1 MMLERTVN
9 KLHRRLWL
17 ERYYIGPVA
26 LTLFGGSGRFVV
38 VSCCHSM
45 VSPKAPPIL
54 FKERRFESLCPATL
68 SQVGLAGVGQF
79 RGALGLYWIVGAQS
93 VGFVRADLIR
103 ER

>member
-1 MMLERTVN
+1 MVGTVLYRSRRVDTVWRKWALCCCLMLSFN
-9 KLHRRLWL
+9 
-17 ERYYIGPVA
+17 
-26 LTLFGGSGRFVV
+26 
-38 VSCCHSM
+38 

-54 FKERRFESLCPATL
+54 FKERRSESLCPATL

-79 RGALGLYWIVGAQS
+79 RGAPGLYWIVGAQS